1 MLQEYF
7 QDPLINQIKSSTYQV
22 FINHYAKRNVNDTIR
37 RLNKEVQKEE
47 KENDLVRQSLRL
59 LKEYGEG

>member
-22 FINHYAKRNVNDTIR
+22 FINPYAKRNVNDTIR